1 MSPARRPSLVAVV
14 LLAVQLAGC
23 SPLAPA
29 RRPPPAAGAGG
40 TAPAQTAL
48 PPAAGLTEPAPT
60 PVETATLP
68 PGLPTATTA
77 VTPTVAASVTPTATV
92 AALLPLPGRRLPA
105 NAWRSLLRAPGL
117 ADMSVASALGPN
129 SHFAVA
135 TGNGGL
141 NTLRADLQQPANAW
155 VTGVPSDTLLVGVF
169 LGRRRGEGHDL
180 EIVDVA
186 VAGDRVNLAVRLTAP
201 GEWRGSDEVFPVH
214 LVALDRSALPAG
226 PLTFHFL
233 DADALGSPAQ
243 APAFDMVLEP
253 LDLGQDVLARR
264 DILILQSASESA
276 ATPTPTP

>member
-1 MSPARRPSLVAVV
+1 MHRNRRRDLAAAA

-23 SPLAPA
+23 RALQPL
-29 RRPPPAAGAGG
+29 PPAGGIGG
-40 TAPAQTAL
+40 TAQAETAL

-60 PVETATLP
+60 AVDTVTA
-68 PGLPTATTA
+68 PTASPTA
-77 VTPTVAASVTPTATV
+77 MAVISPTLAASATPTATLEV
-92 AALLPLPGRRLPA
+92 RVPLPGRRLPES
-105 NAWRSLLRAPGL
+105 AWRTLVRAPGL

-155 VTGVPSDTLLVGVF
+155 ITGVPSTTVLVGVF

-186 VAGDRVNLAVRLTAP
+186 VAEDAVNLAVRLKAP

-214 LVALDRSALPAG
+214 LIALDRAALPAG
-226 PLTFHFL
+226 PINYRFL
-233 DADALGSPAQ
+233 DADALGSTTQ
-243 APAFDMVLEP
+243 APAFDVTLEAV
-253 LDLGQDVLARR
+253 DVAADSLARR
-264 DILILQSASESA
+264 DLLIIQSASESA
-276 ATPTPTP
+276 LTATPTP